1 MHVPAFSVDWSA
13 CVCIAMLMTS
23 FYTLTRTFAPAIPRL
38 ALGQTTEREEEEEE
52 ERERM
57 PTKLAVHSC
66 IYVFSVFLPYTC
78 VRVCF
83 YVQVCVYQNIAG
95 KQTDRTYTFDKS
107 FGPATE
113 QEQLY
118 NTAIRPIVDEVL
130 DGFNCTIFAYG
141 QTGTGKTYTV
151 R

>member
-1 MHVPAFSVDWSA
+1 M
-13 CVCIAMLMTS
+13 
-23 FYTLTRTFAPAIPRL
+23 YTRTFHSDDVR
-38 ALGQTTEREEEEEE
+38 LGQTNERPEREK
-52 ERERM
+52 ERRGQETLTLYTLVCYLI
-57 PTKLAVHSC
+57 PL
-66 IYVFSVFLPYTC
+66 LYTC
-78 VRVCF
+78 VHLCLR
-83 YVQVCVYQNIAG
+83 VQVCVYQNIAG